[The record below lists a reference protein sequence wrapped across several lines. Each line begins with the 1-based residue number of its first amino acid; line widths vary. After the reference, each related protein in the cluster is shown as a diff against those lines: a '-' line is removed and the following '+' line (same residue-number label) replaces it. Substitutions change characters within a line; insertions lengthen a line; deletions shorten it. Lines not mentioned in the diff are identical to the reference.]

1 LLVVATLKTKTSTY
15 TQPGVAMDNEQFK
28 RYNLVRQ
35 TISRDQIVDFVNEL
49 HRVQHDMIEMLVA
62 SKERQGF
69 PEAVTLIKHIQGLR

>member
-1 LLVVATLKTKTSTY
+1 
-15 TQPGVAMDNEQFK
+15 MDNEQFK

-35 TISRDQIVDFVNEL
+35 TIGRDQIVDFVNEL

-69 PEAVTLIKHIQGLR
+69 PEATTLIKHIQGLR

>member
-1 LLVVATLKTKTSTY
+1 
-15 TQPGVAMDNEQFK
+15 MDNEQFK

-35 TISRDQIVDFVNEL
+35 TISREQIVDFVNEL

-69 PEAVTLIKHIQGLR
+69 PVATTLIKHIQGLR

>member
-1 LLVVATLKTKTSTY
+1 
-15 TQPGVAMDNEQFK
+15 MDNEQFK

-35 TISRDQIVDFVNEL
+35 TISREQIVDFVNEL

-69 PEAVTLIKHIQGLR
+69 PEATILIAHIQGLR

>member
-1 LLVVATLKTKTSTY
+1 
-15 TQPGVAMDNEQFK
+15 VAMDNEQFK

-35 TISRDQIVDFVNEL
+35 TISREQIVDFVNEL

-69 PEAVTLIKHIQGLR
+69 PEAVTLIKHIQGLK

>member
-1 LLVVATLKTKTSTY
+1 
-15 TQPGVAMDNEQFK
+15 MDNEQFK

-35 TISRDQIVDFVNEL
+35 TISREQIVDFVNEL
-49 HRVQHDMIEMLVA
+49 HRVQQDMIEMLVA

>member
-1 LLVVATLKTKTSTY
+1 
-15 TQPGVAMDNEQFK
+15 MENEPFK
-28 RYNLVRQ
+28 KYNLIRQ

>member
-15 TQPGVAMDNEQFK
+15 TQPGVTMDNKQFK

-35 TISRDQIVDFVNEL
+35 TISREQIVDFVNEL

-69 PEAVTLIKHIQGLR
+69 PEATTLIKHIQGLR

>member
-1 LLVVATLKTKTSTY
+1 
-15 TQPGVAMDNEQFK
+15 MDNEQFK

-35 TISRDQIVDFVNEL
+35 TISREQIVDFVNEL

-69 PEAVTLIKHIQGLR
+69 PEATTLIKHIQGLK

>member
-1 LLVVATLKTKTSTY
+1 
-15 TQPGVAMDNEQFK
+15 MDNEQFK

-35 TISRDQIVDFVNEL
+35 TISRDHIVDFVNEL

-69 PEAVTLIKHIQGLR
+69 PEATTLIKHIQGLR

>member
-1 LLVVATLKTKTSTY
+1 
-15 TQPGVAMDNEQFK
+15 MDNEQFK

-35 TISRDQIVDFVNEL
+35 TISREQIVDFVNEL

-62 SKERQGF
+62 SKERRGF

>member
-1 LLVVATLKTKTSTY
+1 
-15 TQPGVAMDNEQFK
+15 MENEPFK
-28 RYNLVRQ
+28 KYNLIRQ

-69 PEAVTLIKHIQGLR
+69 PEATTLIKHIQGLR

>member
-1 LLVVATLKTKTSTY
+1 
-15 TQPGVAMDNEQFK
+15 MENEPFK
-28 RYNLVRQ
+28 KYNLIRQ

-69 PEAVTLIKHIQGLR
+69 PEATTLIAHIQGLR

>member
-1 LLVVATLKTKTSTY
+1 
-15 TQPGVAMDNEQFK
+15 MENEPFK
-28 RYNLVRQ
+28 KYNLIRQ

-69 PEAVTLIKHIQGLR
+69 PEAVTLIKHIQGLK

>member
-1 LLVVATLKTKTSTY
+1 
-15 TQPGVAMDNEQFK
+15 MDNEQFK

-69 PEAVTLIKHIQGLR
+69 PEATTLITHIQGLK

>member
-35 TISRDQIVDFVNEL
+35 TISREQIVDFVNEL

-69 PEAVTLIKHIQGLR
+69 PEANTLINHIQGLR

>member
-1 LLVVATLKTKTSTY
+1 
-15 TQPGVAMDNEQFK
+15 MDNEQFK

-35 TISRDQIVDFVNEL
+35 TISREQIVDFVNEL

-69 PEAVTLIKHIQGLR
+69 PEAVTLIAHIQGLR

>member
-1 LLVVATLKTKTSTY
+1 
-15 TQPGVAMDNEQFK
+15 MDNEQFK

-35 TISRDQIVDFVNEL
+35 TVSREQIVDFVNEL

-69 PEAVTLIKHIQGLR
+69 PEAATLIKHIQGLR

>member
-1 LLVVATLKTKTSTY
+1 
-15 TQPGVAMDNEQFK
+15 MDNEQFK

-35 TISRDQIVDFVNEL
+35 TISREQIVDFINEL

-69 PEAVTLIKHIQGLR
+69 PEATTLINHIQGLR